1 MLFGCCFRQPI
12 SGGSHVK
19 KSEQDRQDSLK
30 ETLENKKIK
39 LNLGKMKNMKTGV
52 KAGAWGGS
60 GCWST
65 PTGPRC

>member
-1 MLFGCCFRQPI
+1 M
-12 SGGSHVK
+12 K